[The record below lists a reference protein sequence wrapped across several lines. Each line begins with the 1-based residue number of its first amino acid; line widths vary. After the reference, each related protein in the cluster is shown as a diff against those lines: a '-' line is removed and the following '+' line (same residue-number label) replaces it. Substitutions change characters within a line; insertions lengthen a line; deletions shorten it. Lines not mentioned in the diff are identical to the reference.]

1 MAGDVHA
8 LARLEPASGLI
19 LVGARPGAR
28 IERIVVGQGD
38 KVGSGQ
44 LLAVLEGHDQATA
57 QVALA
62 EAQKAR
68 AIHQRELQKQKLALE
83 REQFDKLQKARLESA
98 GRVLSSKAL
107 FDEIATRYKEILP
120 TVQGRERFD
129 LELKY
134 LGAENQN
141 LKDTLEVR
149 SVQIAQEL
157 APRQRKLEDEELGD
171 KSPDLDVLDRQI
183 ELARAGVAQTEVR
196 APGAG
201 QVLEVLAHAGEVGS
215 GPLMTMGD
223 LSAMAAIAEVYQ
235 SDVTRLTVGD
245 AASVRVLEQS
255 VAGKVTRIGTMV
267 ARNQLANLD
276 PRALQDRRVVKV
288 TIHLDDPTLAAR
300 LVNMEVEVVITPGGA
315 AAATAARAE
324 R

>member
-1 MAGDVHA
+1 MEQRADNWTGEASSLHGIFRTVWLLVGDRHRAARGLADPGPLRSSAGGLQPARSGRRGNQTPAGDVHA

-28 IERIVVGQGD
+28 IERIPVGQGD
-38 KVGSGQ
+38 KVAPGQ
-44 LLAVLEGHDQATA
+44 LLAVLEGHDQALA

-107 FDEIATRYKEILP
+107 FDEITTRYKEILP
-120 TVQGRERFD
+120 TVQGKERFD

-183 ELARAGVAQTEVR
+183 ELARAGVAQTEVH
-196 APGAG
+196 AP
-201 QVLEVLAHAGEVGS
+201 
-215 GPLMTMGD
+215 
-223 LSAMAAIAEVYQ
+223 
-235 SDVTRLTVGD
+235 
-245 AASVRVLEQS
+245 
-255 VAGKVTRIGTMV
+255 
-267 ARNQLANLD
+267 ARG
-276 PRALQDRRVVKV
+276 RCSRFW
-288 TIHLDDPTLAAR
+288 PTPAR
-300 LVNMEVEVVITPGGA
+300 SA
-315 AAATAARAE
+315 AAPC
-324 R
+324 